1 MQESESNM
9 ELEKDKKEIGEEKTK
24 MLLGTAKKGLENK
37 TKKCSK
43 LRKKD
48 LGQTVDLKRS
58 VVLIP

>member
-43 LRKKD
+43 LSKK
-48 LGQTVDLKRS
+48 
-58 VVLIP
+58 

>member
-43 LRKKD
+43 LSKKD
-48 LGQTVDLKRS
+48 LSKIVDLKR
-58 VVLIP
+58 